1 MILRPDA
8 PCEPADR
15 WSASKQ
21 GAVKVPV
28 TGMEESDRQQA
39 PGKGGGMPRQLDA
52 IQFART
58 SGVLDGSTDVALLER
73 VAQECSPVPA
83 RIDWS
88 IAGQV
93 DAEGACW
100 LELALAG
107 SLMLQCQRCL
117 EDVAVGVRSRSRF
130 RLVPAGEEWGDQDLD
145 DDSYEALELDG
156 LLDVRTLIEDEVVCV
171 VGRGHPLARKGMN
184 VEQYLRAVN
193 EEKQASFDL
202 VNERLEQMTAK
213 MGQAKLQGKEGE
225 QNTVVASAPLND
237 DELLKAFAEIDARN
251 KKAAKNAAKK
261 TNTKAKK

>member
-1 MILRPDA
+1 
-8 PCEPADR
+8 
-15 WSASKQ
+15 
-21 GAVKVPV
+21 
-28 TGMEESDRQQA
+28 MEESDRQQA

-73 VAQECSPVPA
+73 VAQECSAVPA
-83 RIDWS
+83 RIDRS

-156 LLDVRTLIEDEVVCV
+156 LLDVRTLIEDEVLLSLPAIALHDQCSPPGAGADADASKPSPFAEL
-171 VGRGHPLARKGMN
+171 GRLK
-184 VEQYLRAVN
+184 
-193 EEKQASFDL
+193 
-202 VNERLEQMTAK
+202 
-213 MGQAKLQGKEGE
+213 QGK
-225 QNTVVASAPLND
+225 Q
-237 DELLKAFAEIDARN
+237 
-251 KKAAKNAAKK
+251 
-261 TNTKAKK
+261 

>member
-1 MILRPDA
+1 MGLILRPDA

-21 GAVKVPV
+21 GAVKVPL

-58 SGVLDGSTDVALLER
+58 SSVLDGSTDVALLER
-73 VAQECSPVPA
+73 VAQECSAVPA

-145 DDSYEALELDG
+145 DDSYEALELEG
-156 LLDVRTLIEDEVVCV
+156 LLDVRTLIEDEVLLSLPAIALHDQCSPPGAGADADAAKPSPFAEL
-171 VGRGHPLARKGMN
+171 GRLK
-184 VEQYLRAVN
+184 
-193 EEKQASFDL
+193 
-202 VNERLEQMTAK
+202 
-213 MGQAKLQGKEGE
+213 QGK
-225 QNTVVASAPLND
+225 Q
-237 DELLKAFAEIDARN
+237 
-251 KKAAKNAAKK
+251 
-261 TNTKAKK
+261 